1 MVDIAESDDKVT
13 DRFLLEYYSYYC
25 QLTCEGAARDRL
37 DPLED
42 RLEPKSANSVLG
54 VLRDELRDG

>member
-1 MVDIAESDDKVT
+1 MGISESADKVSSSLA
-13 DRFLLEYYSYYC
+13 DECSDQC

-42 RLEPKSANSVLG
+42 RLEPKSANSVFR
-54 VLRDELRDG
+54 VL